1 MLVSA
6 ADKRSESPIP
16 RTTPLTRSGS
26 LPQKPSLLKTSSVRV
41 QMHTSEHKKLASVRS
56 QADRNDDKEGEQ
68 TPKKGK
74 KFLKS
79 LLSRRK
85 SRKEEPLPC
94 YFDDY

>member
-1 MLVSA
+1 V
-6 ADKRSESPIP
+6 KY
-16 RTTPLTRSGS
+16 S
-26 LPQKPSLLKTSSVRV
+26 LPKNWNILSINLKYVHLSLMKM
-41 QMHTSEHKKLASVRS
+41 QTSEHKKLASVRS

>member
-1 MLVSA
+1 M
-6 ADKRSESPIP
+6 KM
-16 RTTPLTRSGS
+16 
-26 LPQKPSLLKTSSVRV
+26 Q
-41 QMHTSEHKKLASVRS
+41 TSEHKKLASVRS

-94 YFDDY
+94 YFDDYWVPLRDPMAQQESLNTFYIVSSHEKVCPWYEKLVIV